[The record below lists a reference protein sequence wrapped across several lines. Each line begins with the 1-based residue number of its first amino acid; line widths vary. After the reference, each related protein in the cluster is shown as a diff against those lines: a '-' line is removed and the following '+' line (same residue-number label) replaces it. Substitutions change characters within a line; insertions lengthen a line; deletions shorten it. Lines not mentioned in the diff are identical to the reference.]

1 MIYPYSAL
9 RNSKFHNF
17 QKVVQPFQGLVTF
30 MAWDQIVGQGGK
42 CTALLGA
49 ILEPSPVFL
58 VMLVDKPM
66 VVGYMRLQLI
76 ELQPDILGR
85 SRGFRVC

>member
-1 MIYPYSAL
+1 
-9 RNSKFHNF
+9 
-17 QKVVQPFQGLVTF
+17 
-30 MAWDQIVGQGGK
+30 MAWDQVVGQGGK

-49 ILEPSPVFL
+49 LLALLEPSPVFL

-66 VVGYMRLQLI
+66 VISYMRLQLI
-76 ELQPDILGR
+76 ELQRDVLGR